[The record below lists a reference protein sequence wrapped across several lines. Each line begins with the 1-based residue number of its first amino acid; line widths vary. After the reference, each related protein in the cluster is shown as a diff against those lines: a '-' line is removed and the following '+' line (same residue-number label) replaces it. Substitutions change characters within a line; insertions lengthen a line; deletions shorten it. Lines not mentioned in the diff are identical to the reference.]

1 MSGTVIITK
10 YSTANGSPATD
21 ALAVGEQAYSF
32 NSDRLF
38 IGETS
43 GGNIVARVIG
53 GQLFTDMMDH
63 SAGTLTANSAI
74 IVDASSKIDVLNIDN
89 ITIDANKI
97 STTNANGD
105 LTLDPHGTGSVV
117 LDAATTISG
126 DITHTGT
133 QTTTGQLNV
142 DNLTINDKTI
152 SVSQANNNLT
162 LAANGTGKII
172 IDGTTV
178 VVIPKGTEAQRPTAV
193 AATDGALRYSTTN
206 TRFEGVVDGSW
217 ISVGG
222 VRDTDGDT
230 YIEPEL
236 GADDD
241 TLRFYIAGTEKAAL
255 NATQFQIDNHLEVDG
270 SANIDGN
277 TTIVGTLGVTAATTL
292 TGNTG
297 ITGTLDVTGAVN
309 FNNTTA
315 SSSKTTGAV
324 IIDGGVGVA
333 EDIYLGGQINAT
345 GDATFGGDLAVTGNT
360 VLSGNLTVSGTTT
373 TVDTTVTTLTDPV
386 MHVGQGSLAA
396 GDANDRGV
404 SFEYG
409 NGSVVKDG
417 FFGMDIQTG
426 KFVYQN
432 DLTSAAA
439 DDDEFSSPWGDAQ
452 FGDIDADGNLVVDGA
467 STLTGNT
474 TVGGTLG
481 VTGNTTIDG
490 TLSSAG
496 TFSVTTIGATGDLT
510 IAPTGGDT
518 FITGT
523 LTTSGN
529 LDVEGNVTFDNDV
542 PVSSGGTGMSSFTS
556 NGYFIANTG
565 GTAVSFITGT
575 QYDVLQFNSSGVPVA
590 SSTIDGG
597 TF

>member
-1 MSGTVIITK
+1 
-10 YSTANGSPATD
+10 
-21 ALAVGEQAYSF
+21 
-32 NSDRLF
+32 
-38 IGETS
+38 
-43 GGNIVARVIG
+43 
-53 GQLFTDMMDH
+53 
-63 SAGTLTANSAI
+63 
-74 IVDASSKIDVLNIDN
+74 
-89 ITIDANKI
+89 
-97 STTNANGD
+97 
-105 LTLDPHGTGSVV
+105 
-117 LDAATTISG
+117 
-126 DITHTGT
+126 
-133 QTTTGQLNV
+133 
-142 DNLTINDKTI
+142 
-152 SVSQANNNLT
+152 
-162 LAANGTGKII
+162 
-172 IDGTTV
+172 
-178 VVIPKGTEAQRPTAV
+178 
-193 AATDGALRYSTTN
+193 
-206 TRFEGVVDGSW
+206 
-217 ISVGG
+217 
-222 VRDTDGDT
+222 
-230 YIEPEL
+230 
-236 GADDD
+236 
-241 TLRFYIAGTEKAAL
+241 
-255 NATQFQIDNHLEVDG
+255 
-270 SANIDGN
+270 
-277 TTIVGTLGVTAATTL
+277 
-292 TGNTG
+292 
-297 ITGTLDVTGAVN
+297 
-309 FNNTTA
+309 
-315 SSSKTTGAV
+315 
-324 IIDGGVGVA
+324 
-333 EDIYLGGQINAT
+333 
-345 GDATFGGDLAVTGNT
+345 
-360 VLSGNLTVSGTTT
+360 
-373 TVDTTVTTLTDPV
+373 

-452 FGDIDADGNLVVDGA
+452 FGDIDADGNLVVDGT

-496 TFSVTTIGATGDLT
+496 AFSVSTIGATGDLT

-518 FITGT
+518 DITGT
-523 LTTSGN
+523 LTVSTDLTVNG
-529 LDVEGNVTFDNDV
+529 DVTFANDV